1 MTKLYRPESSA
12 MISPFL
18 SDCLIGQCA
27 EEAAINRQFPLET
40 ATLMALSVAS
50 HAASMVYCVEYPNGK
65 KLPIG
70 IYAIG
75 EQPPGTSKTSVMEYF
90 LDGIHNALRTINE
103 GRSDIRK
110 QIMKSKEDKK
120 GALDP
125 YEEEELSKAFHIQAP
140 ITDTT
145 PEALDSILNN
155 QGGFFIANSTEQG
168 LANSLIGGMY
178 SDKGSNFDVLLK
190 GFNAEWHSSSRV
202 TRTGFS
208 GKPHG
213 GVLCISQDGLI
224 ETVLGNSDSTGLCER
239 FFLILEGNMFGHR
252 DFSMAT
258 GIEKKRQHFCNVT
271 REICMK
277 LTESESLDID
287 SMKPIK
293 IEKEAWDLIIE
304 QKQDMEQ
311 SLADNE
317 KYDASMFRGMWS
329 KMDIQIMKVAA
340 TLHVYSGKTEAQMI
354 DVEAIQVS
362 IAIVKELLRGVVSIC
377 EKKGFIGKSVEEE
390 SIEEYMSKNGRMGK
404 SENEILKAVAK
415 RKVFKQYGSNAR
427 QRARE
432 AFESLV
438 NRGVISC
445 TQTGATIRYR
455 YNG

>member
-1 MTKLYRPESSA
+1 MASLYRPESSA
-12 MISPFL
+12 MISTFL
-18 SDCLIGQCA
+18 SDSIIGQCA
-27 EEAAINRQFPLET
+27 EEAAINRQFPIET
-40 ATLMALSVAS
+40 ASLMALSVAS
-50 HAASMVYCVEYPNGK
+50 HAVSTHYCVEYPNGK
-65 KLPIG
+65 RLPVG

-90 LDGIHNALRTINE
+90 LDGIHEALIKINQ
-103 GRSDIRK
+103 GRSEVRK
-110 QIMKSKEDKK
+110 QILKSKDDKK
-120 GALDP
+120 GVLDP
-125 YEEEELSKAFHIQAP
+125 YEEAELAKAFHIQAP

-239 FFLILEGNMFGHR
+239 FFVMLEGNMFGHR
-252 DFSMAT
+252 DFSMA
-258 GIEKKRQHFCNVT
+258 GPEIKRKEFCDLT
-271 REICMK
+271 RALCMK
-277 LTESESLDID
+277 LADLEFLDID
-287 SMKPIK
+287 SLVPLK
-293 IEKEAWDLIIE
+293 ICKKGWSLIIE
-304 QKQDMEQ
+304 QKQDLES

-340 TLHVYSGKTEAQMI
+340 TLHVYDGGDSTKQINQDTIKRA
-354 DVEAIQVS
+354 

-404 SENEILKAVAK
+404 SENEILKAVSK
-415 RKVFKQYGSNAR
+415 RKVFKQYGGNAR

-438 NRGVISC
+438 NRGVIC
-445 TQTGATIRYR
+445 MVQTGTTIRYR